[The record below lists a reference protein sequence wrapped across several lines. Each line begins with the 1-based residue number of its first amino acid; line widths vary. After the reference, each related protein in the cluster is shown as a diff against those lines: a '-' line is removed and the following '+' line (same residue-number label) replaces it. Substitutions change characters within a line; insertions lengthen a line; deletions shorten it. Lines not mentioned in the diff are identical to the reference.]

1 MNFAAAP
8 SRRFASSVPAALPP
22 PEAPTAPPRWRLSA
36 VFAPLA
42 ARAVWVH
49 AARTGGAALLA
60 LYLAF
65 QLELDTPYSAMTT
78 VMIVANPA
86 QGMILE
92 KGLYRFGGTLVG
104 AVAAVTLM
112 ALFAQAPEL
121 FLIGLA
127 FWMALC
133 TGASTLLRGFR
144 SYGAVLAGYTVALI
158 ALPAVEDPDSLFTLT
173 MARLSVVF
181 VGISCSALVGAL
193 FTSRT
198 AERDLDLLFRGLLK
212 DLVGGGRL
220 ALRPGQSAALRPLRR
235 AIGARLGGLEDAI
248 RFAAAESPG
257 VAARGPALRDAS
269 SAMLGVLTSGPSLTD
284 LLASQQDAHP
294 LRDDWLIAADLA
306 LARAQHAL
314 ARRDDAAVA
323 DAALDLGR
331 LRREL
336 EATMEGTREGT
347 REGTQESLGSAALT
361 PERIGLADR
370 LADFIGEM
378 ERCLLGLPHPETR
391 TASRVKRNANF
402 LDWSWAIKNA
412 ARAGL
417 TVLIAGALWF
427 ETAFSSGAI
436 MMTGVIPT
444 IGLFAL
450 HERPSKA
457 VIDFVWGVVAA
468 AALGLFY
475 LLWAFPQI
483 TGFPLLALWL
493 APPLVLAAA
502 AAATPWLAF
511 VTAGF
516 SVFFITLVAP
526 SNPMVYDPTGFL
538 NNAYA
543 LIVGAGLTALAYQ
556 LILPVDARMLRRHL
570 LIDLQRDLAAVLR
583 GRKSMRAEEWE
594 SRMHDR
600 MRLLTARLRGANMGG
615 DSPLRSGFDAIR
627 LGRDILRLRALLES
641 DPEALA
647 IARRGVAPMAEG
659 KAQDAVLQALKASS
673 DAMRALGQR
682 PEGAAQA
689 TRAQAILQ
697 SIAAIYAHRSRFF
710 QQAASARQ
718 GGAP

>member
-1 MNFAAAP
+1 MNVAAAP
-8 SRRFASSVPAALPP
+8 SWSFASSVPAAPP
-22 PEAPTAPPRWRLSA
+22 PSPEPPASRAAPAAPPRWRLSA

-49 AARTGGAALLA
+49 AARTCGAALLA

-86 QGMILE
+86 QGMIWE
-92 KGLYRFGGTLVG
+92 KSLYRFGGTLVG
-104 AVAAVTLM
+104 ALAAVTLM
-112 ALFAQAPEL
+112 ALFAQAPVL

-127 FWMALC
+127 LWMALC

-144 SYGAVLAGYTVALI
+144 SYGAVLAGYTVVLI
-158 ALPAVEDPDSLFTLT
+158 AMPAVEDPGAIFTLT
-173 MARLSVVF
+173 MARISVVF

-284 LLASQQDAHP
+284 LLASQKDAHP

-306 LARAQHAL
+306 LARARDAL
-314 ARRDDAAVA
+314 ARRDDSAVA

-331 LRREL
+331 MRREL
-336 EATMEGTREGT
+336 EATMEA
-347 REGTQESLGSAALT
+347 SGSAALT

-391 TASRVKRNANF
+391 AASRVKRNANF

-427 ETAFSSGAI
+427 ETAFASGAI

-450 HERPSKA
+450 HERPSRA

-493 APPLVLAAA
+493 APPLVFAA
-502 AAATPWLAF
+502 AAATTPWLAF
-511 VTAGF
+511 FAAGF

-538 NNAYA
+538 DNAYA
-543 LIVGAGLTALAYQ
+543 LIDGAGLTALAYQ

-583 GRKSMRAEEWE
+583 GRKAMRAEEWE

-615 DSPLRSGFDAIR
+615 DAPLRSGFDAIR

-659 KAQDAVLQALKASS
+659 KAQGAVLAALKASV
-673 DAMRALGQR
+673 DAMRALGLR

-689 TRAQAILQ
+689 MRAQAILH

-718 GGAP
+718 GGAS